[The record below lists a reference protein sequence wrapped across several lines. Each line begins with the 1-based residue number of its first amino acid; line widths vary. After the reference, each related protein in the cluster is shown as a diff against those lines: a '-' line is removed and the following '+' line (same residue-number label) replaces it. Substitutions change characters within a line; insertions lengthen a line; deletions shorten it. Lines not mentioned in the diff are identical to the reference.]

1 MKHISKSNFGENYKT
16 LFFILFSFLTIFLL
30 NLVYPLEVFSSQF
43 DNEWGIVSGVVPHH
57 LLAEKIID
65 DFFRYISSQG
75 KVENII
81 LLSPDHF
88 QSALINHNHSFITY
102 DHKPDNEFFSG
113 LAFNAAL
120 SDALSREI
128 KIANNRSAIAYD
140 HGITN
145 LLPFIEKYLPETKIL
160 PVLIPEK
167 TTRIQIEQLVE
178 VIDKNTSPST
188 VIIASVDFSHYL
200 PRNAAEFHDKK
211 SMRTLLN
218 FEQDKFE
225 NIEVDCWQALYAV
238 RFFAKLRDRE
248 ISLIIDHKCAND
260 FLDLESEETTSYFSM
275 VYGGNSFQEIG
286 SNSLFQEEIR
296 EVKTILFTGD
306 IMLDRGVEELINEN
320 NIYFPFQNILQFL
333 KGVDIVCGNLE
344 GPIVC
349 ELPDFSP
356 QSLKFAFGTE
366 MSKAVSI
373 AGFNLLSLANNH
385 ASDMGIDGFKETKKN
400 LMAYQIHSTGNPFCE
415 KHDSCNEIFLSD
427 DIIFS
432 AFNRI
437 LPFKTKDAE
446 ILDAIKE
453 LHVNHPEKFIVINIH
468 WGNEYQGHCSNTQR
482 ELAHRMIEAG
492 ADLIIGHHPHVVQ
505 NIENYRDRLIFY
517 SLGNFVFDQYFSE
530 ETQEGL
536 AVGLEIYPDKSV
548 FRLFPLQIDLCQPA
562 LMNNAKAQFFLKQ
575 LAECSDVQ
583 LADEI
588 ERGIIIVKRR

>member
-1 MKHISKSNFGENYKT
+1 MKHILKSNFGKNYKT
-16 LFFILFSFLTIFLL
+16 LFFILLSFPTIFLL
-30 NLVYPLEVFSSQF
+30 NLAYPLEVFSSQF
-43 DNEWGIVSGVVPHH
+43 DNERGIVSGVVPHH

-88 QSALINHNHSFITY
+88 QSALINHSHSFITS

-120 SDALSREI
+120 FNVLSKEI
-128 KIANNRSAIAYD
+128 KITDNRSAIAYD

-178 VIDKNTSPST
+178 AIDKNTSPST

-211 SMRTLLN
+211 SIRTLLN
-218 FEQDKFE
+218 FEQDKFK

-238 RFFAKLRDRE
+238 RLFAKLRDRE
-248 ISLIIDHKCAND
+248 IPLIICHKCAND

-275 VYGGNSFQEIG
+275 VYGVNNPQEIG
-286 SNSLFQEEIR
+286 SNLPFQKEIR
-296 EVKTILFTGD
+296 KVKTILFTGD
-306 IMLDRGVEELINEN
+306 IMLDRGVEELISKN

-344 GPIVC
+344 GPIAG
-349 ELPDFSP
+349 ELQDFSP

-366 MSKAVSI
+366 MSKAISI

-385 ASDMGIDGFKETKKN
+385 VSDMGIEGFKETKKN
-400 LMAYQIHSTGNPFCE
+400 LMAYKIHTTGNPFCE
-415 KHDSCNEIFLSD
+415 KLDSNNDIFLSD

-437 LPFKTKDAE
+437 LPFRAKDAE

-453 LHVNHPEKFIVINIH
+453 LHANYPEKFMIINMH
-468 WGNEYQGHCSNTQR
+468 WGDEYQGLCSSTQG

-505 NIENYRDRLIFY
+505 NIESYRDRIIFY
-517 SLGNFVFDQYFSE
+517 SLGNFVFDQNFSE
-530 ETQEGL
+530 ETQESL
-536 AVGLEIYPDKSV
+536 AVGLEIYPDELL

-562 LMNNAKAQFFLKQ
+562 LMNNAKTRFFLRQ
-575 LAECSDVQ
+575 LAEHSDVQ
-583 LADEI
+583 LAEEI
-588 ERGIIIVKRR
+588 ERGIIIIKRR

>member
-1 MKHISKSNFGENYKT
+1 MK
-16 LFFILFSFLTIFLL
+16 LFFILIFFLSILLL
-30 NLVYPLEVFSSQF
+30 NLAYPLKVFSSQF
-43 DNEWGIVSGVVPHH
+43 DNEHDIVSGVVPHH

-65 DFFRYISSQG
+65 KFFKYISSQG

-88 QSALINHNHSFITY
+88 QSAVINHNHSFITY

-113 LAFNAAL
+113 LAFNAVL
-120 SDALSREI
+120 FDALSREI
-128 KIANNRSAIAYD
+128 KLTGNRSAITYD

-145 LLPFIEKYLPETKIL
+145 LLPFIKKYLPETKIL
-160 PVLIPEK
+160 PILIPKE
-167 TTRIQIEQLVE
+167 TTQIQIEELVE
-178 VIDKNTSPST
+178 AIDKNTSLST

-200 PRNAAEFHDKK
+200 PQNAADFHDKK
-211 SMRTLLN
+211 SMRVLLN
-218 FEQDKFE
+218 FEQDKFK
-225 NIEVDCWQALYAV
+225 NIEVDCWQALYAI
-238 RFFAKLRDRE
+238 RYFAKLRDRE
-248 ISLIIDHKCAND
+248 IPLIIDHKCAND
-260 FLDLESEETTSYFSM
+260 FLDLESEETTSYFSL
-275 VYGGNSFQEIG
+275 VYGSNNPEEIV
-286 SNSLFQEEIR
+286 SISSFQEEIR
-296 EVKTILFTGD
+296 EVKTIMFTGD
-306 IMLDRGVEELINEN
+306 IMLDRGVEELINQN
-320 NIYFPFQNILQFL
+320 NINYPFQNILQFL
-333 KGVDIVCGNLE
+333 KGIDIVCGNLE
-344 GPIVC
+344 GPIVG

-356 QSLKFAFGTE
+356 QCLKFAFGTE
-366 MSKAVSI
+366 ISKAVSS

-400 LMAYQIHSTGNPFCE
+400 LMEYQIPSTGSPFYE
-415 KHDSCNEIFLSD
+415 KYYNNNDVFLSD

-437 LPFKTKDAE
+437 LPFKTKDTE
-446 ILDAIKE
+446 ILDTIKE
-453 LHVNHPEKFIVINIH
+453 LQVNHPEKFMIINMH
-468 WGNEYQGHCSNTQR
+468 WGNEYQGHCSSAQR
-482 ELAHRMIEAG
+482 ELAHQMIEAG

-517 SLGNFVFDQYFSE
+517 SLGNFIFDQYFSE

-536 AVGLEIYPDKSV
+536 AVGLEIYLDKSV

-588 ERGIIIVKRR
+588 ESGIIIVKRR